1 MRPTSAWLSSH
12 TQLRRNTPRGPS
24 LDGPLFFWEDS
35 AQPSDSQHVTQ
46 TRMAAQ
52 SHAILVATRIIH
64 PASSIH
70 SPEEA
75 KKLNA
80 QLEAEY
86 KERYETYKKLA
97 E

>member
-1 MRPTSAWLSSH
+1 
-12 TQLRRNTPRGPS
+12 
-24 LDGPLFFWEDS
+24 
-35 AQPSDSQHVTQ
+35 
-46 TRMAAQ
+46 MAAQ